1 MRKRQSNLSD
11 DKSVTTQYIMNKT
24 SLTPPPFIAILV
36 QTWQLSGHV
45 YVCYGY
51 RFYLCFYDF
60 SIRFWNNSDDAVFL
74 LILLVCSV

>member
-24 SLTPPPFIAILV
+24 SLIKPLFIAVLV
-36 QTWQLSGHV
+36 PNLASERHV

-60 SIRFWNNSDDAVFL
+60 SIRFWNNSDDAVFF
-74 LILLVCSV
+74 LILLACSV